1 MKIIRSRLVPFKGYN
16 AINLLGILFCRK
28 GVELTPSLLNHE
40 RIHTRQ
46 MVEMA
51 VVGFHLWYVVE
62 WLVRLPMKGSA
73 YFNISFEREAY
84 ANQWDEHYLEHR
96 RPYSWTKYLRSKKG
110 GS

>member
-1 MKIIRSRLVPFKGYN
+1 MITIKNRFIPFGTYK
-16 AINLLGILFCRK
+16 AINLFGLAFTKFPLSHS
-28 GVELTPSLLNHE
+28 ELNHE
-40 RIHTRQ
+40 KIHSRQ
-46 MVEMA
+46 LVELL
-51 VVGFHLWYVVE
+51 VIGFYLWYVVE

-110 GS
+110 VS

>member
-46 MVEMA
+46 MVEMLEQCVEVGYAA
-51 VVGFHLWYVVE
+51 VMSGFAYQSGDGAVE
-62 WLVRLPMKGSA
+62 DPVSVPDVNL
-73 YFNISFEREAY
+73 EAY
-84 ANQWDEHYLEHR
+84 DSLFE
-96 RPYSWTKYLRSKKG
+96 KG
-110 GS
+110 AAVS